1 MISREIGVMVSSLI
15 TLNFMLEGKRKAL
28 TYSMKIYVG
37 SRGFSDMV
45 RKAVIVGYVY
55 KLKYRVF
62 GNQSQNMHI
71 QNTQKCWVLNY
82 SD

>member
-1 MISREIGVMVSSLI
+1 
-15 TLNFMLEGKRKAL
+15 
-28 TYSMKIYVG
+28 MKIYVG

-71 QNTQKCWVLNY
+71 QSTQKCWVLNY